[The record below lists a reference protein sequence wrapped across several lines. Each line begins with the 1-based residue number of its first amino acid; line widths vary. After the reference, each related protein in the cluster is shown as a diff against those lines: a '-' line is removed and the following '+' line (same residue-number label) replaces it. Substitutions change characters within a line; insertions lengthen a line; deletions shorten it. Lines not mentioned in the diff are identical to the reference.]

1 VSERPANLLLADM
14 REAAD
19 RIARYTA
26 SLDLQGFVKDEKT
39 ADAVVRNLEII
50 GEAANRLPEAVR
62 ASAPEVDWRGI
73 VGLRNRV
80 VHVYFGVDLQMV
92 WEIARNDLPAFRTA
106 LTRLGAQPP
115 GGDSKQRTHTGT

>member
-1 VSERPANLLLADM
+1 MSERPANLLLADM
-14 REAAD
+14 GEAAD

-26 SLDLQGFVKDEKT
+26 SLDLQGFVSDEKT

-50 GEAANRLPEAVR
+50 GEAANRLPETVR

-80 VHVYFGVDLQMV
+80 VHAYC
-92 WEIARNDLPAFRTA
+92 
-106 LTRLGAQPP
+106 
-115 GGDSKQRTHTGT
+115 GDSKRRTDTGARA